1 MALTKLSVPGISTG
15 GDYQVDTLT
24 SIGTVQI
31 GSATTVHTTGI
42 DLGSGNITGHN
53 LFSTG
58 IITAVSFVG
67 DISQA
72 TGAAAGLGSALS
84 QDQSNPLNKVYYTD
98 TVLSIGST
106 QTVNPP
112 DSSNIAYTQYAEIA
126 VEEGFDLIIEDGDD
140 LVPDILGLSTET
152 AGVLAGAGG
161 RVRADNFTNKAGT
174 GAPTFPNGVSVTG
187 VATATTFSGNLGGNV
202 AFTTTSSTTL
212 PRGTTA
218 ERPASPV
225 NGMIRYN
232 TSFGTLEQYSSGS
245 WSSIENAPLIYN
257 VSPTSFDGSSGT
269 TFTITGSGFKSTDT
283 VKFVTSSGTEHTGGT
298 VTFVGVTT
306 LTATTPQN
314 FSVSQEPLSVKV
326 VTQSGVERVAAQTID
341 CGGSPTWSTSAGTV
355 ATINDRYGSYST
367 IATLSASDPDGQ
379 SITYSVSSGSLPA
392 GTSLSSSTGV
402 ISGDPTDL
410 SASTATSNFTVEA
423 SDGINTSSRSFS
435 MVVNAAKDGT
445 ANFRANTSG
454 AAIKTLNS
462 SSADGTYWID
472 PYTNASY
479 SNPQQYTVDMAND
492 GWITVDIENIPSS
505 NYFAIHG
512 GPASNLTNIN
522 WNSTIA
528 NYLYVGGTSSSN
540 NTNNWVATL
549 FDRKLMG
556 RAEDYLNNGWSEWDV
571 TWRMSYQWGWGQFVL
586 STVSSIDT
594 PIYGDRSTVG
604 GNFTR
609 SGTGDATI
617 YMRNNNSNNANAV
630 DFNWWNGS
638 TSTYSTVYNVTGV
651 ADSTIHRMTLI
662 GGTLTYYKGG
672 AQVGSWD
679 LTNTGT
685 YSGTPVT
692 ANTKWLWVQNHQNP
706 SWLAI
711 SSMKVR

>member
-1 MALTKLSVPGISTG
+1 MSFTKIVPAGLSTTG
-15 GDYQVDTLT
+15 NFTFGNVTVN
-24 SIGTVQI
+24 SIQLSD
-31 GSATTVHTTGI
+31 GSA
-42 DLGSGNITGHN
+42 
-53 LFSTG
+53 
-58 IITAVSFVG
+58 VG
-67 DISQA
+67 
-72 TGAAAGLGSALS
+72 GAGLGTAVDGNS
-84 QDQSNPLNKVYYTD
+84 QIYYTD

-106 QTVNPP
+106 TTINPP
-112 DSSNIAYTQYAEIA
+112 SSSNVAYTQYAEIA
-126 VEEGFDLIIEDGDD
+126 VEEGFDLIVEDGDD
-140 LVPDILGLSTET
+140 LVPDILGLSTGT
-152 AGVLAGAGG
+152 AAPLAGAGG

-174 GAPTFPNGVSVTG
+174 GAPTFPNGVNAT
-187 VATATTFSGNLGGNV
+187 TAT
-202 AFTTTSSTTL
+202 FTSTEAITL

-218 ERPASPV
+218 ERPGSPT

-232 TSFGTLEQYSSGS
+232 TSFGTLEQYSSDS

-341 CGGSPTWSTSAGTV
+341 CGGSPTWSTAAGTV

-379 SITYSVSSGSLPA
+379 SVTYSVSSGSLPA

-410 SASTATSNFTVEA
+410 SASTATSNFTVDA
-423 SDGINTSSRSFS
+423 SDGANTSSRSFS

-454 AAIKTLNS
+454 AAIKALNS

-505 NYFAIHG
+505 NYYAIFYG
-512 GPASNLTNIN
+512 QSSYLTNIN

-540 NTNNWVATL
+540 NADGWGASF

-586 STVSSIDT
+586 TTPSSIVT
-594 PIYGDRSTVG
+594 PIYGDRSTSG
-604 GNFTR
+604 GGQFTR
-609 SGTGDATI
+609 DGTGDSTI
-617 YMRNNNSNNANAV
+617 FIRNNNSNNINAV
-630 DFNWWNGS
+630 SYYWWNGS
-638 TSTYSTVYNVTGV
+638 QDTGSTPYNVSGV
-651 ADSTIHRMTLI
+651 GDGTIHRVTLI

-672 AQVGSWD
+672 SSVGSWD
-679 LTNTGT
+679 LTDTGT
-685 YSGTPVT
+685 YGGTPVT
-692 ANTKWLWVQNHQNP
+692 ANTKWLWVQSHQNP

>member
-1 MALTKLSVPGISTG
+1 MSKIKLTGESSGYVEISAG
-15 GDYQVDTLT
+15 ENAANNTLELPT
-24 SIGTVQI
+24 SGTKIVA
-31 GSATTVHTTGI
+31 S
-42 DLGSGNITGHN
+42 
-53 LFSTG
+53 
-58 IITAVSFVG
+58 
-67 DISQA
+67 
-72 TGAAAGLGSALS
+72 
-84 QDQSNPLNKVYYTD
+84 
-98 TVLSIGST
+98 
-106 QTVNPP
+106 
-112 DSSNIAYTQYAEIA
+112 DSSNN
-126 VEEGFDLIIEDGDD
+126 VNG
-140 LVPDILGLSTET
+140 LGI
-152 AGVLAGAGG
+152 V
-161 RVRADNFTNKAGT
+161 
-174 GAPTFPNGVSVTG
+174 
-187 VATATTFSGNLGGNV
+187 TATTFVGNLGGDV
-202 AFTTTSSTTL
+202 EFTATTSTTL

-218 ERPASPV
+218 ERPESPT

-326 VTQSGVERVAAQTID
+326 VTQSGVERVATQTID
-341 CGGSPTWSTSAGTV
+341 CGGSPTWSTSAGTL

-367 IATLSASDPDGQ
+367 ISTLSASDPDGQ
-379 SITYSVSSGSLPA
+379 SVSYSVSSGSLPA
-392 GTSLSSSTGV
+392 GTSLDSSTGV

-410 SASTATSNFTVEA
+410 NASTATSNFTVDA
-423 SDGINTSSRSFS
+423 SDSVNTTSRSFS

-505 NYFAIHG
+505 NYYAIFQG
-512 GPASNLTNIN
+512 QTSYLTNIN
-522 WNSTIA
+522 WNSSIA

-540 NTNNWVATL
+540 NGNNWGAFF

-556 RAEDYLNNGWSEWDV
+556 RAEEYNGWSEWDI
-571 TWRMSYQWGWGQFVL
+571 TFRMSYQWGWGQIVL
-586 STVSSIDT
+586 STVSAIDT

-604 GNFTR
+604 GDYSR

-617 YMRNNNSNNANAV
+617 FIRNNNSNNVNMV
-630 DFNWWNGS
+630 DYYWWNGS
-638 TSTYSTVYNVTGV
+638 QQASSSLYNVTGV
-651 ADSTIHRMTLI
+651 SDSTIHRMTLI

-672 AQVGSWD
+672 SQVGSWD
-679 LTNTGT
+679 LTNTST
-685 YSGTPVT
+685 YGGTPIT
-692 ANTKWLWVQNHQNP
+692 ANSKWIWMQSHQNP
-706 SWLAI
+706 SWIAI

>member
-1 MALTKLSVPGISTG
+1 MGIQINGQNDEIRATG
-15 GDYQVDTLT
+15 G
-24 SIGTVQI
+24 SGTVHLD
-31 GSATTVHTTGI
+31 VV
-42 DLGSGNITGHN
+42 GN
-53 LFSTG
+53 
-58 IITAVSFVG
+58 
-67 DISQA
+67 
-72 TGAAAGLGSALS
+72 
-84 QDQSNPLNKVYYTD
+84 
-98 TVLSIGST
+98 
-106 QTVNPP
+106 
-112 DSSNIAYTQYAEIA
+112 
-126 VEEGFDLIIEDGDD
+126 
-140 LVPDILGLSTET
+140 
-152 AGVLAGAGG
+152 
-161 RVRADNFTNKAGT
+161 
-174 GAPTFPNGVSVTG
+174 VTG
-187 VATATTFSGNLGGNV
+187 NLSGDVEFTATTSI
-202 AFTTTSSTTL
+202 TL

-218 ERPASPV
+218 ERPGSPT

-314 FSVSQEPLSVKV
+314 FLVSQEPLSVKV
-326 VTQSGVERVAAQTID
+326 VTQSGVERVATQTID
-341 CGGSPTWSTSAGTV
+341 CGGSPTWSTSAGTL

-367 IATLSASDPDGQ
+367 ISTLSASDPDGQ
-379 SITYSVSSGSLPA
+379 SVSYSVSSGSLPA
-392 GTSLSSSTGV
+392 GTSLNSSTGV

-410 SASTATSNFTVEA
+410 NASTATSNFTVDA
-423 SDGINTSSRSFS
+423 SDGANTASRSFS

-505 NYFAIHG
+505 NYYAIIAG
-512 GPASNLTNIN
+512 QTSYLTNIN
-522 WNSTIA
+522 WNSSIA

-540 NTNNWVATL
+540 NGQNWGAFL

-571 TWRMSYQWGWGQFVL
+571 TFRMSYQWGWGQLVL
-586 STVSSIDT
+586 TTVDSIVT

-604 GNFTR
+604 GNYSR

-617 YMRNNNSNNANAV
+617 FIRNNSSNNVNMV
-630 DFNWWNGS
+630 DYYWWNGS
-638 TSTYSTVYNVTGV
+638 QEATSSLYNVTGV

-672 AQVGSWD
+672 SQVGSWD
-679 LTNTGT
+679 LTNTST
-685 YSGTPVT
+685 YSGTTIT
-692 ANTKWLWVQNHQNP
+692 ANTKWIWMQYHQNP
-706 SWLAI
+706 SWVAI